1 MSTTGLRLTCL
12 DQLILASEQ
21 LDQKDSANGRMA
33 HILTDNAVE
42 LMLHY
47 QAERTLPDKGC
58 YPEIRQLSKNEE
70 ADYLGRN
77 FKPKVKLARKL
88 GVIGDEEAEFILIN
102 HEYRNEVYHAGLRH
116 EPVIWDLAWHY
127 HSFAC
132 SLLPKIKMGLG
143 HSYRLEKEVSPRLKR
158 FVSTESELVRGDF
171 GAKFTAICNS
181 VGAKV
186 TNPKELL
193 STVVGQALSHDVKNV
208 DDALNFIEK
217 YDGKALSR
225 NEIIV
230 ETQLW
235 SAMFDEERRNKCT
248 RKPCVKSVEELQR
261 AGITDPVAILGMF
274 LQPPITEDPIG
285 RWQKRIVSLRAE
297 KTALRALK
305 KYHTLR
311 TEMNDLCEAV
321 FRTASG
327 LSNHLD
333 YLRGK

>member
-1 MSTTGLRLTCL
+1 MSTTGLRLACL

-21 LDQKDSANGRMA
+21 LDQKDSVNGRMA

-47 QAERTLPDKGC
+47 QAEQTLPDKGC

-77 FKPKVKLARKL
+77 FRPKVKLAKKL
-88 GVIGDEEAEFILIN
+88 GVIGDEEVEFILIN

-132 SLLPKIKMGLG
+132 SLLPRIKMGLG
-143 HSYRLEKEVSPRLKR
+143 HSYQVGKEVSPRVKR
-158 FVSTESELVRGDF
+158 FVSSESELVQGDF
-171 GAKFTAICNS
+171 GAKFAAICHS
-181 VGAKV
+181 VAAKAV
-186 TNPKELL
+186 EPKECLPKIL
-193 STVVGQALSHDVKNV
+193 GQAIDRDVKRV
-208 DDALNFIEK
+208 DDALNFIEMH
-217 YDGKALSR
+217 DGKAMSR
-225 NEIIV
+225 NDIIV
-230 ETQLW
+230 EAQLW
-235 SAMFDEERRNKCT
+235 SAMFDEERRNKCI
-248 RKPCVKSVEELQR
+248 RKPCARSVEELQK
-261 AGITDPVAILGMF
+261 AGISDQVTIVGMF
-274 LQPPITEDPIG
+274 LKPPITKDPIE
-285 RWQKRIVSLRAE
+285 RWQKRIVSLRAA

-305 KYHTLR
+305 KYHSLR
-311 TEMNDLCEAV
+311 TEMNDLCEDI